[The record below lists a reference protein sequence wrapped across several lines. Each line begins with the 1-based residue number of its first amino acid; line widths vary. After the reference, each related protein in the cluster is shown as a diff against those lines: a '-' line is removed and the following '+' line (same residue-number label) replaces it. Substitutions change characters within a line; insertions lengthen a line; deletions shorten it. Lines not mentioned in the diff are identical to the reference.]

1 VESNPENETLQFQLA
16 KSLRLAKDCNITYR
30 WKSLVDKHPTVGT
43 LAGRLEEQSNRGS
56 RKDARDCWIELVLK
70 YPDNESL
77 FCKPEKAFER
87 EAEFPLVLKNCKALL
102 DSQPHNQNLRQRLYS
117 FVDHQVLQ
125 SFS

>member
-1 VESNPENETLQFQLA
+1 MLDKPGTFA
-16 KSLRLAKDCNITYR
+16 RSLGL
-30 WKSLVDKHPTVGT
+30 KHFIYNFIDQQRFKV
-43 LAGRLEEQSNRGS
+43 LEM
-56 RKDARDCWIELVLK
+56 
-70 YPDNESL
+70 
-77 FCKPEKAFER
+77 EKAFER